1 MEKIK
6 IKYFD
11 NEIDKIEKISKG
23 DLIDLRA
30 AETVEMKKGD
40 FKLIKLGV
48 GMKLP
53 EGYKANVYPRS
64 STYKNFGIILAN
76 SVGQIDNS
84 YSGDKDEWRFPA
96 IAMRDTIIHKNDRI
110 CQFEIQKIQPEIE
123 FIEVEHLDEESRG
136 IIKSNRNTIDVFKTV
151 KIRAL
156 LQVYKKGGNDMNKKV
171 LHFRL
176 DEIRKMGLQVR
187 EKYNER
193 KEDKKIASIGYRL
206 LNLIKSGNKVDF
218 MNDFFKIIVGFEL
231 IVPKSVINV
240 MSERDF
246 DFETFG
252 YAFISGLLGE
262 EDEDKK
268 GNNDQKINE
277 NKQNG
282 Q

>member
-1 MEKIK
+1 MVETIK

-11 NEIDKIEKISKG
+11 KEIDKIEKINKG

-84 YSGDKDEWRFPA
+84 YSGDADEWRFPA

-136 IIKSNRNTIDVFKTV
+136 
-151 KIRAL
+151 
-156 LQVYKKGGNDMNKKV
+156 G
-171 LHFRL
+171 
-176 DEIRKMGLQVR
+176 
-187 EKYNER
+187 
-193 KEDKKIASIGYRL
+193 IGSTG
-206 LNLIKSGNKVDF
+206 K
-218 MNDFFKIIVGFEL
+218 
-231 IVPKSVINV
+231 
-240 MSERDF
+240 
-246 DFETFG
+246 
-252 YAFISGLLGE
+252 A
-262 EDEDKK
+262 
-268 GNNDQKINE
+268 
-277 NKQNG
+277 
-282 Q
+282 